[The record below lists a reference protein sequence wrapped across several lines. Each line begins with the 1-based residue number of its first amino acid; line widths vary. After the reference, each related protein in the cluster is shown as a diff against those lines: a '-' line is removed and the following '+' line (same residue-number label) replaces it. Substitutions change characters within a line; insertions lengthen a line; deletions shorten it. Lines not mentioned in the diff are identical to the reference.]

1 MESEKLDSDRHMLRW
16 EVAREPMWV
25 SGEAVS
31 RWLCE
36 QFICSLPGALLT
48 HPASFLIAGWFSLKQ
63 FLATEFG
70 QDVVDVEVVQRRVF
84 KTRARILLCW
94 SLRMWLVSTC
104 LCISHTA
111 DQSWGRPAW
120 GIVGGS
126 RAPLWLS
133 GLAQTLGRCF
143 SLFSV
148 MPPSCL
154 HSDLGSPHKGGMLG
168 VVGLIFSPYL
178 LLLLSEHRVCQ
189 DLFWPF
195 IVQTVTNI
203 TSQKFP
209 FSAHL
214 HPLHMYLGTTR
225 AGFWRFL

>member
-63 FLATEFG
+63 LLATEFG

-104 LCISHTA
+104 LRISHTW
-111 DQSWGRPAW
+111 SELGTSS
-120 GIVGGS
+120 VGHCGWLQGTPVALWAGTDPGKMFFFVLYDAS
-126 RAPLWLS
+126 FMSALWPWLS
-133 GLAQTLGRCF
+133 TQGRDVGCSRLNF
-143 SLFSV
+143 SLHTCSSF
-148 MPPSCL
+148 CL
-154 HSDLGSPHKGGMLG
+154 STGFVRICFD
-168 VVGLIFSPYL
+168 VL
-178 LLLLSEHRVCQ
+178 LYKQLPR
-189 DLFWPF
+189 
-195 IVQTVTNI
+195 
-203 TSQKFP
+203 
-209 FSAHL
+209 
-214 HPLHMYLGTTR
+214 
-225 AGFWRFL
+225 